1 MKKSLIVAAV
11 VLMLTTLIAGQS
23 LFANPDMAVPMSGK
37 VIETMNSGGYT
48 YVHIENKG
56 KKTWVA
62 VPQMKVSKGQQVSFQ
77 PGSEMINFESKTLHR
92 KFDRIFFSAGPI
104 K

>member
-1 MKKSLIVAAV
+1 MKKSLIVAAM

-23 LFANPDMAVPMSGK
+23 LANPNMAAPISGK

-48 YVHIENKG
+48 YVNLENKG

-62 VPQMKVSKGQQVSFQ
+62 VPQMQVTKGQQVSFQ
-77 PGSEMINFESKTLHR
+77 PGSEMINFESKTLNR
-92 KFDRIFFSAGPI
+92 KFDKIFFSAGPI